1 MSDPVAIEAAVA
13 RAVLWVVPAAAIFAA
28 AGLVVSAPAAT
39 DLSALMILHLAAL
52 VVLGLALAGDLSR
65 YLPRPWFVW
74 LSPTSR
80 HLASGASV
88 VALTTG
94 AVALV
99 TLASSAALRFQ
110 PSAQFLQLLSA
121 MDIAWVTAAVLIGVT
136 WIAGRRAGMVA
147 ALMVAAVCVWSI
159 WSYLDAVGFA
169 ADGGWVVDR
178 DALIR
183 HVLPFDVVAAIIAV
197 STLVLGARKRA
208 AAVQYAHL

>member
-1 MSDPVAIEAAVA
+1 
-13 RAVLWVVPAAAIFAA
+13 
-28 AGLVVSAPAAT
+28 
-39 DLSALMILHLAAL
+39 
-52 VVLGLALAGDLSR
+52 
-65 YLPRPWFVW
+65 
-74 LSPTSR
+74 
-80 HLASGASV
+80 V

-121 MDIAWVTAAVLIGVT
+121 IDIAWVTAGVLIGVT
-136 WIAGRRAGMVA
+136 WLTDRRAGMVA
-147 ALMVAAVCVWSI
+147 AVMVAAVCVWSI

-169 ADGGWVVDR
+169 PDGGWVVDR
-178 DALIR
+178 AALMR
-183 HVLPFDVVAAIIAV
+183 HVLPFDVVSAVMAV

>member
-1 MSDPVAIEAAVA
+1 MSDHVAIEAAVA
-13 RAVLWVVPAAAIFAA
+13 RTVLWVVPAAAIFSA

-39 DLSALMILHLAAL
+39 DLSALMIRHLAAI
-52 VVLGLALAGDLSR
+52 VVLGLALAKDLSR

-136 WIAGRRAGMVA
+136 WLAGRRAGMLA
-147 ALMVAAVCVWSI
+147 AAMVAVVCVWSI
-159 WSYLDAVGFA
+159 WSYLGAVGFSP
-169 ADGGWVVDR
+169 DGGWVVDR
-178 DALIR
+178 AALMR
-183 HVLPFDVVAAIIAV
+183 YVLPFDVVAAVIAV
-197 STLVLGARKRA
+197 STLVLGARKRGA
-208 AAVQYAHL
+208 AMQPAHP